1 MDRRLTQFTGK
12 PRRLTNFAEVCAQPM
27 GVTADSKRLGVFEW
41 KPQSSVYVSDLQ
53 AGGERSTYPTRIT
66 FDESWNHPLAW
77 TANSKAILFNSSRT
91 GVDTIFK
98 QNLGTDTAE
107 PLIAMSKAEGLA
119 GACLSP
125 EGAWVYYTLMS
136 YLEGPAETTKIMRPA
151 QTETVSTPQ
160 SKLMRVPVLGGTPQL
175 MLTAAIEEWPRCAR
189 FPSTLCAIAER
200 TPDRK
205 QIFFTALDAVNGRG
219 RELARSN
226 VDTRKEYHWD
236 LSPDGTRIALL
247 KHRDDRVQILSLRGV
262 PPRQIFSK
270 EWKTLS
276 SVFWAADGKGF
287 FVSSYT
293 PRGADM
299 LHMDLKGNARLL
311 WEQLGGIEVYG
322 VPSPDGRHLAMRGW
336 NVEGNMWLMENF

>member
-1 MDRRLTQFTGK
+1 L
-12 PRRLTNFAEVCAQPM
+12 AW
-27 GVTADSKRLGVFEW
+27 TADSK
-41 KPQSSVYVSDLQ
+41 
-53 AGGERSTYPTRIT
+53 T
-66 FDESWNHPLAW
+66 
-77 TANSKAILFNSSRT
+77 ILFSSSRT

-107 PLIAMSKAEGLA
+107 PLIAMSKAEGLT

-125 EGAWVYYTLMS
+125 EGSGVYYTTMS
-136 YLEGPAETTKIMRPA
+136 YEEGPPETTKIMRPA
-151 QTETVSTPQ
+151 QTEILAVSP
-160 SKLMRVPVLGGTPQL
+160 SKLMRVPIQGGTPQL
-175 MLTAAIEEWPRCAR
+175 LLTAAIEEWPRCAR
-189 FPSTLCAIAER
+189 APATLCAIAER

-205 QIFFTALDAVNGRG
+205 QIFFMALDPVNGRG

-226 VDTRKEYHWD
+226 ADPRKEYHWD

-247 KHRDDRVQILSLRGV
+247 RHRDDRVQILSLNGV
-262 PPRQIFSK
+262 APRQIFSK

-276 SVFWAADGKGF
+276 SVFWAADGKGL

-299 LHMDLKGNARLL
+299 LRMDLQGNARLL

-322 VPSPDGRHLAMRGW
+322 VPSPDGKHLAMRGW